1 MSIVT
6 VDDSVAV
13 RMIVLGSPKARV
25 HSELNVPRCG
35 PGTLAVI
42 AI

>member
-1 MSIVT
+1 MNIGI

-13 RMIVLGSPKARV
+13 RMIVPGSRNGRV
-25 HSELNVPRCG
+25 DFEPNVPRYG

-42 AI
+42 AA